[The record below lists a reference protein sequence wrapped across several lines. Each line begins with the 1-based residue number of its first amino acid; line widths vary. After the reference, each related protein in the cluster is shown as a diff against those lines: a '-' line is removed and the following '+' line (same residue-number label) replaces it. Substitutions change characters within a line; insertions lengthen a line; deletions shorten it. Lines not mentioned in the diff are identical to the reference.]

1 MCTKDTLN
9 ELLQKFRAEVEKV
22 FGSKLQD
29 MILYGSYARGDN
41 TDESD
46 IDVMLIV
53 DISPDDELNSAIQ
66 LSDIVVDLNL
76 EFDVVLSPLVESKE
90 KYEKYK
96 NINPLFANVEKEGI
110 RIAA

>member
-1 MCTKDTLN
+1 MCNKNTLN
-9 ELLQKFRAEVEKV
+9 ELLKRFRAEVENV
-22 FGSKLQD
+22 FGNKLQD
-29 MILYGSYARGDN
+29 VILYGSYARGDN

-46 IDVMLIV
+46 IDVMIIA
-53 DISPDDELNSAIQ
+53 DIAPDDELASSLM
-66 LSDIVVDLNL
+66 LSDAVVDLNL

-96 NINPLFANVEKEGI
+96 HINSLFVNIEREGI

>member
-1 MCTKDTLN
+1 MCTKNTLN
-9 ELLQKFRAEVEKV
+9 ELLHKFRAEVEKV

-66 LSDIVVDLNL
+66 LSDSVVDLNL

>member
-1 MCTKDTLN
+1 MCTKNTLN
-9 ELLQKFRAEVEKV
+9 ELLQKFRAEAEKV

-53 DISPDDELNSAIQ
+53 DISPDDELNSAIR

>member
-1 MCTKDTLN
+1 M
-9 ELLQKFRAEVEKV
+9 
-22 FGSKLQD
+22 
-29 MILYGSYARGDN
+29 YGSYARGDY
-41 TDESD
+41 TSESD

-53 DISPDDELNSAIQ
+53 DISEKDELESA
-66 LSDIVVDLNL
+66 LLLADTVVDLNL

-96 NINPLFANVEKEGI
+96 GINPLFKSVEREGI

>member
-1 MCTKDTLN
+1 
-9 ELLQKFRAEVEKV
+9 
-22 FGSKLQD
+22 

>member
-1 MCTKDTLN
+1 MCTKNTLN
-9 ELLQKFRAEVEKV
+9 ELLHKFRAEVEKG

>member
-1 MCTKDTLN
+1 MCTKTELD
-9 ELLQKFRAEVEKV
+9 ELLKCFKKEAEKI
-22 FGSKLQD
+22 FSGKLCD
-29 MILYGSYARGDN
+29 VILYGSYARGDY
-41 TDESD
+41 TAESD

-53 DISPDDELNSAIQ
+53 DISENEELEYALLLADS
-66 LSDIVVDLNL
+66 VVDLNL

-96 NINPLFANVEKEGI
+96 NINPLFKNVEREGI

>member
-9 ELLQKFRAEVEKV
+9 ELLQKFKSEAEKV

-53 DISPDDELNSAIQ
+53 DISPDDELNSAVQ

-96 NINPLFANVEKEGI
+96 HINPLFVNVEKEGI